1 LTQARNYAS
10 AADMS
15 STKSSRVQVPILD
28 LPTVCQTRG
37 DREMVE
43 LARESGLSPIAAE
56 AVASIDAVMHKV
68 RRSIQRRDFGRLVMA
83 QLDPSLDVSHLDA
96 ISAIAHKG
104 DDVAEVTVGLVAER
118 LAIDPSRAS
127 RVTSDLVE
135 RGYLRRVASQ
145 QDARRIC
152 LELTGKGANFVE
164 AVRRNKVLVFTRAL
178 AQWNEHELMVFA
190 ALFERFSNWATDE
203 NGAVRSA
210 ENIRRLLDES
220 ETLAQDMVDAK

>member
-1 LTQARNYAS
+1 
-10 AADMS
+10 MS
-15 STKSSRVQVPILD
+15 SSKSGTGRGPFPD
-28 LPTVCQTRG
+28 LPTICQTRG

-43 LARESGLSPIAAE
+43 LAEQAGLSPNAAE

-68 RRSIQRRDFGRLVMA
+68 RRSIQRRDFGRQVMA
-83 QLDPSLDVSHLDA
+83 QMDPSLDVSHLDA

-104 DDVAEVTVGLVAER
+104 EEITEVTVGLVAER

-135 RGYLRRVASQ
+135 RGYARRVASQ

-152 LELTGKGANFVE
+152 LELTGKGNSFVE
-164 AVRRNKVLVFTRAL
+164 AVRRNKVQIFTRAL

-190 ALFERFSNWATDE
+190 SLFERFSNWATDE
-203 NGAVRSA
+203 NGAARSA
-210 ENIRRLLDES
+210 ENIRRLLDEA
-220 ETLAQDMVDAK
+220 EATPKEVADAK

>member
-1 LTQARNYAS
+1 
-10 AADMS
+10 MS
-15 STKSSRVQVPILD
+15 SSKSGTGRGPFPD
-28 LPTVCQTRG
+28 LPTICQTRG

-43 LARESGLSPIAAE
+43 LAEQAGLSPNAAE

-68 RRSIQRRDFGRLVMA
+68 RRSIQRRDFGRQVMA
-83 QLDPSLDVSHLDA
+83 QMDPSLDVSHLDA

-104 DDVAEVTVGLVAER
+104 EEITEVTVGLVAER

-135 RGYLRRVASQ
+135 RGYARRFASQ

-152 LELTGKGANFVE
+152 LELTGKGNSFVE
-164 AVRRNKVLVFTRAL
+164 AVRRNKVQIFARAL

-190 ALFERFSNWATDE
+190 SLFERFSNWATDE
-203 NGAVRSA
+203 NGVARSA
-210 ENIRRLLDES
+210 ENIRRLLDEA
-220 ETLAQDMVDAK
+220 EATPKEVAHAK

>member
-1 LTQARNYAS
+1 
-10 AADMS
+10 MS
-15 STKSSRVQVPILD
+15 SPKTNRAPAAPVD
-28 LPTVCQTRG
+28 LPTMCLTRG

-43 LARESGLSPIAAE
+43 LARQTGLSPNAAE

-83 QLDPSLDVSHLDA
+83 QMDPDLDVSHLDA

-152 LELTGKGANFVE
+152 LELTDRGADFVE
-164 AVRRNKVLVFTRAL
+164 AVRRNKVQVFTRAL
-178 AQWNEHELMVFA
+178 AQWSEHELMVFA
-190 ALFERFSNWATDE
+190 ALFERFSNWATDD
-203 NGAVRSA
+203 NGAMRSA

-220 ETLAQDMVDAK
+220 EAEARDAADAK

>member
-1 LTQARNYAS
+1 
-10 AADMS
+10 MS
-15 STKSSRVQVPILD
+15 SAKSSGAQAPIVD
-28 LPTVCQTRG
+28 LPIVCQTRG

-43 LARESGLSPIAAE
+43 LAEQSGLSPNAAE
-56 AVASIDAVMHKV
+56 AVAAIDAVMHKV

-83 QLDPSLDVSHLDA
+83 QMDPGLDVSHLDA

-104 DDVAEVTVGLVAER
+104 EDVAEVTVGLVAER
-118 LAIDPSRAS
+118 LGIDPSRAS

-152 LELTGKGANFVE
+152 LELTEKGANFVE
-164 AVRRNKVLVFTRAL
+164 AVRRNKVQLFTRAL

-203 NGAVRSA
+203 NGVARSA

-220 ETLAQDMVDAK
+220 ESPAKDVADAK